1 MTYVDKKQKIWVDD
15 EINIWESKKFKIYWQ
30 GCLFI
35 PNIPVGE
42 KSIGIFIKE
51 IESQGIEQ
59 ACSMLYGNFYCL
71 VFDKEFNIYYA
82 FTDNSRQSFLFYDS
96 KNPFISSSF
105 LHLVK
110 LDYLKIEDMLSDSVV
125 EFILTGFI
133 FSSKIFFENIKII
146 EADEIIIFPEDKNQ
160 IITTRKKLGNIFF
173 ALEKPTKPKVFLEKF
188 QKIANSLKGY
198 KISIDLTGGTDTRV
212 LMEIFCSLGLDFE
225 TAISGQLDCSDVLI
239 SRKIAQKKD
248 LTHFITQH
256 IVNPETLESELEK
269 AFYLG
274 DGLTNVLDSHRL
286 CQFQEDKKKRGID
299 FSIGGSGGELYK
311 DGGWFRAAFIKR
323 NKKRI
328 IDSLVNSGLV
338 GWGLAK
344 GKILGS
350 LFSEK
355 FSKLAINYKRNL
367 SQKLYTR
374 FTGSP
379 RQNFYKMADQIF
391 YEYSVRAPRGFNQ
404 RLITTYAPLLEK
416 NIVKLGINVPEKER
430 LFHIF
435 YRKIVTSLD
444 PRMAKIRTNRGDFT
458 MHSGT
463 YYITTDILK
472 MFLMNT
478 LKKFF
483 KKKKIEVTNPE
494 IYSVVRNFTQTKNLL
509 ELLKSYKIIN
519 KNVELKN
526 IDNRYLGRLVS
537 LGKLIKYIGENS
549 KIQLGK

>member
-1 MTYVDKKQKIWVDD
+1 V
-15 EINIWESKKFKIYWQ
+15 S
-30 GCLFI
+30 
-35 PNIPVGE
+35 
-42 KSIGIFIKE
+42 
-51 IESQGIEQ
+51 
-59 ACSMLYGNFYCL
+59 
-71 VFDKEFNIYYA
+71 
-82 FTDNSRQSFLFYDS
+82 
-96 KNPFISSSF
+96 
-105 LHLVK
+105 
-110 LDYLKIEDMLSDSVV
+110 
-125 EFILTGFI
+125 
-133 FSSKIFFENIKII
+133 
-146 EADEIIIFPEDKNQ
+146 
-160 IITTRKKLGNIFF
+160 
-173 ALEKPTKPKVFLEKF
+173 
-188 QKIANSLKGY
+188 
-198 KISIDLTGGTDTRV
+198 
-212 LMEIFCSLGLDFE
+212 
-225 TAISGQLDCSDVLI
+225 I
-239 SRKIAQKKD
+239 SRRQ
-248 LTHFITQH
+248 
-256 IVNPETLESELEK
+256 
-269 AFYLG
+269 
-274 DGLTNVLDSHRL
+274 
-286 CQFQEDKKKRGID
+286 KKRGID

-416 NIVKLGINVPEKER
+416 NIVKLGINIPEKER

-549 KIQLGK
+549 KI

>member
-1 MTYVDKKQKIWVDD
+1 MD
-15 EINIWESKKFKIYWQ
+15 
-30 GCLFI
+30 
-35 PNIPVGE
+35 
-42 KSIGIFIKE
+42 
-51 IESQGIEQ
+51 
-59 ACSMLYGNFYCL
+59 
-71 VFDKEFNIYYA
+71 
-82 FTDNSRQSFLFYDS
+82 
-96 KNPFISSSF
+96 KNPQFNRFSATRVHS
-105 LHLVK
+105 
-110 LDYLKIEDMLSDSVV
+110 EDLLRYEKQTEEQPTVDAML
-125 EFILTGFI
+125 EILADADDLYAEDDA
-133 FSSKIFFENIKII
+133 KAYFE
-146 EADEIIIFPEDKNQ
+146 
-160 IITTRKKLGNIFF
+160 G
-173 ALEKPTKPKVFLEKF
+173 
-188 QKIANSLKGY
+188 IATATD
-198 KISIDLTGGTDTRV
+198 ISIDTLKNDPRVAELLQEKIDHNVKEEIKIWLEAEIEAGGETTPDKLKDVVKSRLVNLRV
-212 LMEIFCSLGLDFE
+212 QEAVFSRVWDHLKQDLPVYYAKNFATQFKNRNEDDGFVAEIENVFSSDSIW
-225 TAISGQLDCSDVLI
+225 AII
-239 SRKIAQKKD
+239 
-248 LTHFITQH
+248 
-256 IVNPETLESELEK
+256 
-269 AFYLG
+269 
-274 DGLTNVLDSHRL
+274 DGL
-286 CQFQEDKKKRGID
+286 
-299 FSIGGSGGELYK
+299 
-311 DGGWFRAAFIKR
+311 KR
-323 NKKRI
+323 NKV
-328 IDSLVNSGLV
+328 S
-338 GWGLAK
+338 
-344 GKILGS
+344 
-350 LFSEK
+350 FSEK

-549 KIQLGK
+549 KI